1 LNRRLHKI
9 FAFPLVVVIKFYQ
22 YAISPWLPKNC
33 RYQPTCS
40 NYMLEALKEHGIIK
54 GFWLGLKRISRCHPW
69 GNEGYDPVP
78 PKKNNSI

>member
-1 LNRRLHKI
+1 
-9 FAFPLVVVIKFYQ
+9 
-22 YAISPWLPKNC
+22 
-33 RYQPTCS
+33 
-40 NYMLEALKEHGIIK
+40 MLEALKEHGILK